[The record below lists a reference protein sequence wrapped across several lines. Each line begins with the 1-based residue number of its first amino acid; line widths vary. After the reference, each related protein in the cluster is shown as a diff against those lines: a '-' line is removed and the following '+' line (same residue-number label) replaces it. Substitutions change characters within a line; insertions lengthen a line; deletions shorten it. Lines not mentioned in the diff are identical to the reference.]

1 MQRIRFYVGENKHVR
16 IRIHARNNEPF
27 VIREATWQLKGDYDT
42 EAEGECLITGDV
54 IDAMIMPQKRTTYK
68 LYFTYK
74 VADNGRYLYP
84 VRDDHAKSRGREWQ
98 GKDCS

>member
-1 MQRIRFYVGENKHVR
+1 MRGKEIARQRIRFYVGENKHVR

-68 LYFTYK
+68 LYYTYK
-74 VADNGRYLYP
+74 VADEVLMECIE
-84 VRDDHAKSRGREWQ
+84 VVAE
-98 GKDCS
+98 

>member
-1 MQRIRFYVGENKHVR
+1 MQRIRFYVGENEHVR

-74 VADNGRYLYP
+74 VADEVLMECIE
-84 VRDDHAKSRGREWQ
+84 VVAE
-98 GKDCS
+98 